1 MRTTY
6 LISAIVLVGL
16 LCAPPLAWGQMQRSG
31 GMPGMSSPGM
41 SSPGMFSANPMSSRS
56 PGMGASPFG
65 NSMGMSPF
73 GSSMGMSPFGSSMGS
88 PFGNSSSMSPY
99 GNSMNRNGQPGFVG
113 VNPNNGFIG
122 VNPNMMNGMNPNMM
136 NSMNPGMSRNNM
148 MPGQMRPGQ
157 MRPGMN
163 NNMFNPQMRPGQGM
177 NANAATVRTQLT
189 VGFQGATL
197 DSQKVSSSITKRL
210 ADLPAVHWSSPGR
223 VEMQGRTA
231 ILRGVVATQHDR
243 DLAERVIRLEP
254 GVGDVENQLVVASN
268 STSAQSAETYVSPAP
283 AQPAPANTATEPAA
297 ANSPP
302 AQ

>member
-73 GSSMGMSPFGSSMGS
+73 GSSIGMSPFGSSMGS

-122 VNPNMMNGMNPNMM
+122 VNPNMMNTNGMNPNMM
-136 NSMNPGMSRNNM
+136 NSMNPGMSRNNL
-148 MPGQMRPGQ
+148 MPGQT

-163 NNMFNPQMRPGQGM
+163 NNMNMFPQMRNGQNM
-177 NANAATVRTQLT
+177 NPNAVAVRTQLT
-189 VGFQGATL
+189 VGFEGAAL
-197 DSQKVSSSITKRL
+197 DSQKVSSTITKRL

-223 VEMQGRTA
+223 VEMQWRTA
-231 ILRGVVATQHDR
+231 ILRGVVATQHDS

-268 STSAQSAETYVSPAP
+268 STSAQSAEPYVNPAP